1 MASRL
6 RRSVSGVGASAR
18 RRRRRRVASI
28 AGATCRIGRRLV
40 DVVDLQRVADV
51 LLQRGHDVAAGEAG
65 GGFLDLV
72 EALLEVG
79 HFGLA
84 HRFLELALEF
94 GGHLARLAHPLPDHA
109 QHARQFL
116 RADGDQR
123 DDRDDDQFTPPDVEH
138 EKFRSREADF
148 TQPCNRIGPPASPQP
163 VLPPVCRNHRAASDA
178 QTALLPTSDRAAVDG
193 AAL

>member
-1 MASRL
+1 MML
-6 RRSVSGVGASAR
+6 PPVK
-18 RRRRRRVASI
+18 
-28 AGATCRIGRRLV
+28 
-40 DVVDLQRVADV
+40 
-51 LLQRGHDVAAGEAG
+51 AA

-72 EALLEVG
+72 KAFLEVG

-84 HRFLELALEF
+84 HGFLELALEF

-123 DDRDDDQFTPPDVEH
+123 DNRDDANSLHPMSNMKNSAHARPSQPPRNRNPLNKVWPPAPFLNLSCRTPVARSTR
-138 EKFRSREADF
+138 RSRVAE
-148 TQPCNRIGPPASPQP
+148 NVRR
-163 VLPPVCRNHRAASDA
+163 LA

-193 AAL
+193 VAV